1 MTQNCLVQT
10 VKSDVQTTSPHG
22 GRVVD
27 AVNTFRVRAGRF
39 ASHRSGRPVKPI
51 TSAQSAAC
59 SVNDPCPFVGRLSN
73 SKLAQRSTKWQRTDA
88 IMLAWRLMD
97 SSTRRTRGVQ
107 RGPRSHQVVETVR
120 AATMAELARVGFPG
134 LTIEGVAKAAN
145 VNRTTIYRRWPS
157 KSALLLAVLEP
168 GLQRFDHDPDTG
180 SLGGDLLALML
191 MIGETAALPEGQA
204 VHRAVGSTS
213 DELKDL
219 VEAVN
224 DRALGA
230 FRRALDRARARGEVG
245 PTDDTE
251 VIAHLAFFGVVLW
264 GETRERAPTEEECR
278 RILRV
283 VLAALAGSTSAPPAR
298 SDK

>member
-1 MTQNCLVQT
+1 MSKPRPLI
-10 VKSDVQTTSPHG
+10 G

-27 AVNTFRVRAGRF
+27 AVNTFRVSAGRF
-39 ASHRSGRPVKPI
+39 ASLARRTVVGGRSKPI
-51 TSAQSAAC
+51 TSAQSAPC
-59 SVNDPCPFVGRLSN
+59 SVNDPCPFARRLSN
-73 SKLAQRSTKWQRTDA
+73 SKLAQRAAEWQRIDA
-88 IMLAWRLMD
+88 IVLAWWLMD
-97 SSTRRTRGVQ
+97 GSTRRTRGVQ
-107 RGPRSHQVVETVR
+107 RGPRSHQVVEKVR

-157 KSALLLAVLEP
+157 KGALLLAVLEP
-168 GLQRFDHDPDTG
+168 GLERFDHDPDTG

-213 DELKDL
+213 DELKEL

-230 FRRALDRARARGEVG
+230 FRRTLDRARARGEVG
-245 PTDDTE
+245 PTEDTE

-283 VLAALAGSTSAPPAR
+283 VLAPLAGSTSAPPAR
-298 SDK
+298 SDT

>member
-1 MTQNCLVQT
+1 MT
-10 VKSDVQTTSPHG
+10 
-22 GRVVD
+22 
-27 AVNTFRVRAGRF
+27 
-39 ASHRSGRPVKPI
+39 SG
-51 TSAQSAAC
+51 QSAAC
-59 SVNDPCPFVGRLSN
+59 SVNDPEACRHEASAQM
-73 SKLAQRSTKWQRTDA
+73 SKWRHADA
-88 IMLAWRLMD
+88 IFASVVTMD
-97 SSTRRTRGVQ
+97 SSTRRTRGLQ
-107 RGPRSHQVVETVR
+107 CGPRSHQVVEKVR
-120 AATMAELARVGFPG
+120 NATLAELARVGFPG

-157 KSALLLAVLEP
+157 KSALLLAVIEPLLE
-168 GLQRFDHDPDTG
+168 RFDHDPDTG

-191 MIGETAALPEGQA
+191 MMGETAALPEGQA

-213 DELKDL
+213 DELKEL

-264 GETRERAPTEEECR
+264 QETRERAPTVEECC

-283 VLAALAGSTSAPPAR
+283 VLAPLAGSPSAPTAR
-298 SDK
+298 SAT

>member
-1 MTQNCLVQT
+1 MLPFGHT
-10 VKSDVQTTSPHG
+10 VL
-22 GRVVD
+22 
-27 AVNTFRVRAGRF
+27 
-39 ASHRSGRPVKPI
+39 
-51 TSAQSAAC
+51 AC
-59 SVNDPCPFVGRLSN
+59 GP
-73 SKLAQRSTKWQRTDA
+73 
-88 IMLAWRLMD
+88 MD

-107 RGPRSHQVVETVR
+107 RGPRSQQVVEKVR
-120 AATMAELARVGFPG
+120 AATMAELARVGLPG

-213 DELKDL
+213 DELKEL
-219 VEAVN
+219 VHTVN

-230 FRRALDRARARGEVG
+230 FRRSLGRACARGEVG

-251 VIAHLAFFGVVLW
+251 MIAHLAFFGVVLW
-264 GETRERAPTEEECR
+264 GETHERTPTEQECR
-278 RILRV
+278 RILRI
-283 VLAALAGSTSAPPAR
+283 VLAPVAGSTSPPPAYTDE
-298 SDK
+298 SPH